1 MHYFF
6 MRLKLLLTTTAL
18 VILGANM
25 PATAQGI
32 FTENTHEDL
41 FESVQLGIHATGQP
55 GNIYLR
61 KDLEHVGWG
70 RERLWVAWRN
80 TGLEVDLF
88 EGQFEIERI
97 NCAAALGLP
106 DGKTVVAA
114 SVMGCDYGLPA
125 PVVMLDSNGTVLW
138 ETQMDNVYSFNC
150 QIFPAESNSF
160 YVVFKAFNSYIF
172 TKCSTTGVVLESGT
186 STLPLMGTAHPDG
199 AVVLRD
205 NALALIAGN
214 NIFVTPWM
222 STTSIRGLHT
232 LPNGEISIFD
242 EEKWYRLDGGLQ
254 TVATIDFTEQF
265 EAVSPCNTGFLTV
278 VRVDSSLFL
287 QRYDNSGELTGIYDL
302 GKHLY
307 DPRLLV
313 RDDTFFLGA
322 TFFPPNQSSSS
333 WDISGPVD
341 LVGQWT
347 SGVDLAIIG
356 IQLSGIPEAKK
367 INNLPAGNFSVDY
380 TGVFAVLENV
390 GTVPIT
396 SCQLK
401 FREDACMGIC
411 ASEVQNNLGLAVPIQ
426 PGETQVVYFDYI
438 AHPCVRFD
446 VRNLCIFATA
456 TNYHREVNT
465 DNNLFCTNFPDIVPV
480 VEASA
485 LSIKTYPNPATE
497 TVVVELPDYL
507 RATDYRI
514 WDMDGRLVRLARFN
528 GPRIE
533 VASLVAG
540 TYRLELLLENGQSAA
555 ATFLKH

>member
-1 MHYFF
+1 MYLF
-6 MRLKLLLTTTAL
+6 RLPIIAATWLVLGNLPAIAQNVATETTQE
-18 VILGANM
+18 GW
-25 PATAQGI
+25 
-32 FTENTHEDL
+32 
-41 FESVQLGIHATGQP
+41 FESVQFGIHATGQS

-61 KDLEHVGWG
+61 KDQEYVGWG
-70 RERLWVAWRN
+70 RERLWVTWRN
-80 TGLEVDLF
+80 NGLEVDVF

-106 DGKTVVAA
+106 DGNTVVAA

-125 PVVMLDSNGTVLW
+125 PVVMLGSDGTVLW
-138 ETQMDNVYSFNC
+138 EAQMANVYSNNC

-160 YVVFKAFNSYIF
+160 YVVFKAFNSYNF
-172 TKCSTTGVVLESGT
+172 TKYNTSGAVLESGT
-186 STLPLMGTAHPDG
+186 STLPLMGAAHPDG

-222 STTSIRGLHT
+222 GTTSIRGLHT

-242 EEKWYRLDGGLQ
+242 EEKWYRLNGSLQ
-254 TVATIDFTEQF
+254 PVATIDFTEQF
-265 EAVSPCNTGFLTV
+265 EAVSSCNTGFLTV

-302 GKHLY
+302 DKHLY

-313 RDDTFFLGA
+313 RGDTFFLGA
-322 TFFPPNQSSSS
+322 THFPPNQSSSS

-347 SGVDLAIIG
+347 SEVDLAITG

-367 INNLPAGNFSVDY
+367 INNLPPGNFSVDY
-380 TGVFAVLENV
+380 SGVFAVLENV
-390 GTVPIT
+390 GTVPI
-396 SCQLK
+396 SRCQLK
-401 FREDACMGIC
+401 FRENACMGIC
-411 ASEVQNNLGLAVPIQ
+411 PSEAQHNISLDIPIQ
-426 PGETQVVYFDYI
+426 PGETQVVYMDYI

-446 VRNLCIFATA
+446 VRKLCIFATA
-456 TNYHREVNT
+456 TNFSREANT
-465 DNNLFCTNFPDIVPV
+465 DNNRFCTNFPDIVPV
-480 VEASA
+480 EEASA

-497 TVVVELPDYL
+497 TVMIELPDYL

-514 WDMDGRLVRLARFN
+514 WDMEGRLVRVARFS

-540 TYRLELLLENGQSAA
+540 TYRLELLLDNGQSAA